1 MPTQQDLDAL
11 VKRLEAL
18 EAENA
23 KLRTELS
30 EERAVNTELRVQLSE
45 ERAARQAL
53 EEQLHQSRY
62 EKGLRMALQSYKLSI
77 CRSCKKIIC
86 DTALITLADYRF
98 TADVVSSTNLKQPVY
113 MVHHTK
119 IS

>member
-1 MPTQQDLDAL
+1 MPTQQDFDAL

-30 EERAVNTELRVQLSE
+30 EERAANAELRAELAALRTEISE

-53 EEQLHQSRY
+53 EEQLRQSRY
-62 EKGLRMALQSYKLSI
+62 EKGLSIALQNYKLRI
-77 CRSCKKIIC
+77 NRSCKK
-86 DTALITLADYRF
+86 DYLRYRPHY
-98 TADVVSSTNLKQPVY
+98 SC
-113 MVHHTK
+113 
-119 IS
+119 